1 MRRKKLSL
9 PGVGARRAPRAGCRG
24 AGETRAPPRR
34 ETVISSFL
42 AAAGVIGV
50 AGFIHGLT
58 GFGFALV
65 ATPVLSLLFD
75 AKAAVVLSIL
85 LSVPSVVFVALAS
98 RRHIDRR
105 WLWRAGACSLLGSPI
120 GVVVLLAVNRSLL
133 RLAIGLGTVA
143 ASALILSGYSRPF
156 SNPDRASAAAGFLGG
171 LLTGST
177 NLGGPPVVLSLVNQ
191 GADKDTLRG
200 SVNAFF
206 LLSHLFTFPVLM
218 TTGLITPAILGDF
231 LSLAPAS
238 VLTLPLGAWAARRL
252 SAARFRT
259 VVTWVVMGSGL
270 ALLLREA
277 SRAAALLF

>member
-9 PGVGARRAPRAGCRG
+9 PGVGAGHARGAGGRG

-34 ETVISSFL
+34 GRVISSFL

-58 GFGFALV
+58 GFDFALV

-156 SNPDRASAAAGFLGG
+156 SNPDRA
-171 LLTGST
+171 
-177 NLGGPPVVLSLVNQ
+177 P
-191 GADKDTLRG
+191 
-200 SVNAFF
+200 
-206 LLSHLFTFPVLM
+206 
-218 TTGLITPAILGDF
+218 
-231 LSLAPAS
+231 
-238 VLTLPLGAWAARRL
+238 
-252 SAARFRT
+252 
-259 VVTWVVMGSGL
+259 
-270 ALLLREA
+270 
-277 SRAAALLF
+277 AAL